1 MSLAEIGRYIEE
13 AGFSP
18 DTHCVLGWVTSAD
31 ACVFRRALL
40 GSHLIFDTTSTY
52 ALLDLRSSNGGRCL
66 QTFNLASML
75 RICSDLESVALGYA
89 HRSLI
94 GNTDYDWHNPE
105 VDCLGMSEI
114 LRWFISNTA
123 GWIE

>member
-1 MSLAEIGRYIEE
+1 LTCA
-13 AGFSP
+13 
-18 DTHCVLGWVTSAD
+18 VLTETV
-31 ACVFRRALL
+31 VYRP
-40 GSHLIFDTTSTY
+40 
-52 ALLDLRSSNGGRCL
+52 
-66 QTFNLASML
+66 FNVASIL
-75 RICSDLESVALGYA
+75 KICSDLESVALGYA

-94 GNTDYDWHNPE
+94 GNTNYDWHNPE

>member
-1 MSLAEIGRYIEE
+1 MADIGRYIEE

-94 GNTDYDWHNPE
+94 GNTDYD
-105 VDCLGMSEI
+105 
-114 LRWFISNTA
+114 
-123 GWIE
+123 